1 MNRLRTLFITAPALA
16 LLLGAAA
23 CRDRHPADGAAAA
36 PATPVSVIAL
46 HRQSVPLSTELAG
59 RVVASL
65 ESEVRPQISGVV
77 RERLFVEGS
86 DVQAGQPLY
95 RIDPA
100 PYQAAYDSAKAAL
113 QRAEAA
119 VPTALARA
127 DRNAILS
134 RAQAMSKQEYET
146 SVETLAQARASVAVE
161 RAALETARIN
171 LAYTTIRAPIS
182 GRIDKSSLTP
192 GALVT
197 ESQGT
202 ALTTIRLID
211 PINVDLTESSA
222 NLLNLRQAIDAG
234 RVSPSGGKVRVRLRL
249 ENGASYPL
257 EGTLQFSESSVN
269 AATGTVTLRAVFPN
283 PQRLLL
289 PGMYARAVLET
300 GAVRDAFLVP
310 QRAIGRNP
318 RGEATAL
325 FVRDGKVVEQ
335 VLEGARE
342 HGNDLIVE
350 RGVHD
355 GDQVIRRG
363 QPGGARRRRGE
374 GQPGGDRPGHGA
386 RHGGG
391 AGRDG
396 GHQAGGGHG
405 AGRRRAGQALAESER
420 EPRREPGRAARAAGR
435 HDSPARR
442 ACAVGG
448 TGRHGHGR
456 RREALSPGAHAPDDD
471 PAAVAVT
478 LRDGARYLGHRRQLR
493 PR

>member
-1 MNRLRTLFITAPALA
+1 MNRLRFLFLAAPALA

-161 RAALETARIN
+161 RAALETARIK

-355 GDQVIRRG
+355 GDQVIV
-363 QPGGARRRRGE
+363 E
-374 GQPGGDRPGHGA
+374 GSLA
-386 RHGGG
+386 V
-391 AGRDG
+391 RDG
-396 GHQAGGGHG
+396 DAVKASLVAIDPATGRVTAVAQAETAGIKPAVATVPAAAEPARPLPSPSASPSANPGEKPVPQAGTT
-405 AGRRRAGQALAESER
+405 APPVAQS
-420 EPRREPGRAARAAGR
+420 PSAA
-435 HDSPARR
+435 
-442 ACAVGG
+442 
-448 TGRHGHGR
+448 
-456 RREALSPGAHAPDDD
+456 
-471 PAAVAVT
+471 PAATASAADEKRYHPVPTRPMLTLLPSPFPYAMARGASAVT
-478 LRDGARYLGHRRQLR
+478 VS
-493 PR
+493 

>member
-161 RAALETARIN
+161 RAALETARIK

-355 GDQVIRRG
+355 GDQVIV
-363 QPGGARRRRGE
+363 E
-374 GQPGGDRPGHGA
+374 GSLA
-386 RHGGG
+386 V
-391 AGRDG
+391 RDG
-396 GHQAGGGHG
+396 DAVKASLVAIDPATGRVTAVAQAETAGIKPAVATVPAAAEPARPLPSPSASPSANPGEKPVPQAGTTAPPVAQSPSAAPATTASAADEKRYHPVPTRPMLTLLPSPFPYAMARG
-405 AGRRRAGQALAESER
+405 AS
-420 EPRREPGRAARAAGR
+420 
-435 HDSPARR
+435 
-442 ACAVGG
+442 
-448 TGRHGHGR
+448 
-456 RREALSPGAHAPDDD
+456 
-471 PAAVAVT
+471 AVT
-478 LRDGARYLGHRRQLR
+478 VS
-493 PR
+493 

>member
-1 MNRLRTLFITAPALA
+1 MNRLRFLFLAAPALV

-46 HRQSVPLSTELAG
+46 HRQSVLLSTELAG

-161 RAALETARIN
+161 RAALETARIK

-355 GDQVIRRG
+355 GDQVIV
-363 QPGGARRRRGE
+363 E
-374 GQPGGDRPGHGA
+374 GSLA
-386 RHGGG
+386 V
-391 AGRDG
+391 RDG
-396 GHQAGGGHG
+396 DAVKASLVAIDPATGRVTAVAQAET
-405 AGRRRAGQALAESER
+405 AGIKPAVATVPAAAE
-420 EPRREPGRAARAAGR
+420 
-435 HDSPARR
+435 PARPLPSPS
-442 ACAVGG
+442 A
-448 TGRHGHGR
+448 
-456 RREALSPGAHAPDDD
+456 SPGANPGEQPVPQAGTTAPPVAYAPSAA
-471 PAAVAVT
+471 PAATASAADEKLYHPVPTRPMLTLQPSPFPYAMARGTSAVAVS
-478 LRDGARYLGHRRQLR
+478 
-493 PR
+493 

>member
-1 MNRLRTLFITAPALA
+1 MNRLRILSLAAPALA

-127 DRNAILS
+127 DRNAILT

-355 GDQVIRRG
+355 GDQVIV
-363 QPGGARRRRGE
+363 E
-374 GQPGGDRPGHGA
+374 GSLA
-386 RHGGG
+386 V
-391 AGRDG
+391 RDG
-396 GHQAGGGHG
+396 DAVKASLVAIDPATGRVTAVAQAETAGIKPAVATVPAAAAPAGPLPSPSASPSANPGEKPVPQAGTTAPPVAQSPSAAPAATASAADEKLYHPVPTRPMLTLLPSPFPYAMARG
-405 AGRRRAGQALAESER
+405 AS
-420 EPRREPGRAARAAGR
+420 
-435 HDSPARR
+435 
-442 ACAVGG
+442 
-448 TGRHGHGR
+448 
-456 RREALSPGAHAPDDD
+456 
-471 PAAVAVT
+471 AVAVS
-478 LRDGARYLGHRRQLR
+478 
-493 PR
+493 

>member
-161 RAALETARIN
+161 RAALETARIK

-257 EGTLQFSESSVN
+257 DGTLQFSESSVN

-300 GAVRDAFLVP
+300 GVVRDAFLVP

-350 RGVHD
+350 RGLHD
-355 GDQVIRRG
+355 GDQVIV
-363 QPGGARRRRGE
+363 E
-374 GQPGGDRPGHGA
+374 GSLA
-386 RHGGG
+386 V
-391 AGRDG
+391 RDG
-396 GHQAGGGHG
+396 DAVKASLVAIDPATGRVTAVAQAET
-405 AGRRRAGQALAESER
+405 AGIKPAVATV
-420 EPRREPGRAARAAGR
+420 PAAGA
-435 HDSPARR
+435 PARPLPSPS
-442 ACAVGG
+442 A
-448 TGRHGHGR
+448 
-456 RREALSPGAHAPDDD
+456 SPGANPGEQPVPQAGTTAPPVAQSPSAA
-471 PAAVAVT
+471 PAATASAADEKLYHPVPTRPMLTLQPSPFPYAMARGTSAVAVS
-478 LRDGARYLGHRRQLR
+478 
-493 PR
+493 

>member
-192 GALVT
+192 GALVI

-234 RVSPSGGKVRVRLRL
+234 RVRPSGGKVRVRLRL

-355 GDQVIRRG
+355 GDQVIV
-363 QPGGARRRRGE
+363 E
-374 GQPGGDRPGHGA
+374 GSLA
-386 RHGGG
+386 V
-391 AGRDG
+391 RDG
-396 GHQAGGGHG
+396 DAVKASLVAIDPATGRVTAVAQAET
-405 AGRRRAGQALAESER
+405 AGIKPAVATVPAAAE
-420 EPRREPGRAARAAGR
+420 
-435 HDSPARR
+435 PARPLPSPS
-442 ACAVGG
+442 A
-448 TGRHGHGR
+448 
-456 RREALSPGAHAPDDD
+456 SPGANPGEQPVPQAGTTAPPVAHAPSAA
-471 PAAVAVT
+471 PAATASAADEKLYHPVPTRQMMTLLPLPLPYAMARGTSAIAVS
-478 LRDGARYLGHRRQLR
+478 
-493 PR
+493 

>member
-100 PYQAAYDSAKAAL
+100 PYQAAYDSAKATL

-161 RAALETARIN
+161 RAALETARIK

-257 EGTLQFSESSVN
+257 DGTLQFSESSVN

-300 GAVRDAFLVP
+300 GVVRDAFLVP

-325 FVRDGKVVEQ
+325 FVRDGKAVEQ

-355 GDQVIRRG
+355 GDQVIV
-363 QPGGARRRRGE
+363 E
-374 GQPGGDRPGHGA
+374 GSLA
-386 RHGGG
+386 V
-391 AGRDG
+391 RDG
-396 GHQAGGGHG
+396 DAVKASLVAIDPATGRVTAVAQAET
-405 AGRRRAGQALAESER
+405 AGIKPAVATV
-420 EPRREPGRAARAAGR
+420 PAAGA
-435 HDSPARR
+435 PARPLPSPS
-442 ACAVGG
+442 A
-448 TGRHGHGR
+448 
-456 RREALSPGAHAPDDD
+456 SPGANPGEQPVPQAGTTAPPVAQSPSAA
-471 PAAVAVT
+471 PAATASAADEKLYHPVPTRPMLTLQPSPFPYAMARGTSAVAVS
-478 LRDGARYLGHRRQLR
+478 
-493 PR
+493 

>member
-1 MNRLRTLFITAPALA
+1 MNRLRILSLAAPTLA

-127 DRNAILS
+127 DRNAILT

-325 FVRDGKVVEQ
+325 FVRHGKVVEQ

-355 GDQVIRRG
+355 GDQVIV
-363 QPGGARRRRGE
+363 E
-374 GQPGGDRPGHGA
+374 GSLA
-386 RHGGG
+386 V
-391 AGRDG
+391 RDG
-396 GHQAGGGHG
+396 DAVKASLVAIDPATGRVTAVAQGETAGIKPAVATVPGAAAPAGPLPSPSASPSANPGEKPVPQAGTTAPPVAQSPSAAPAATASAADEKLYHPVPTRPMLTLLPSPFPYAMARG
-405 AGRRRAGQALAESER
+405 AS
-420 EPRREPGRAARAAGR
+420 
-435 HDSPARR
+435 
-442 ACAVGG
+442 
-448 TGRHGHGR
+448 
-456 RREALSPGAHAPDDD
+456 
-471 PAAVAVT
+471 AVAVS
-478 LRDGARYLGHRRQLR
+478 
-493 PR
+493 

>member
-1 MNRLRTLFITAPALA
+1 MNRLRILSLAAPALA

-127 DRNAILS
+127 DRNAILT

-355 GDQVIRRG
+355 GDQVIV
-363 QPGGARRRRGE
+363 E
-374 GQPGGDRPGHGA
+374 GSLA
-386 RHGGG
+386 V
-391 AGRDG
+391 RDG
-396 GHQAGGGHG
+396 DAVKASLVAIDPATGRVTAVAQAETAGIKPAVATVPAAAEPARPLPSPSASPSANPGEKPVPQAGTTAPPVAQSPSAAPAATASAADEKLYHPLPTRPMLTLLPSPFPYAMARG
-405 AGRRRAGQALAESER
+405 AS
-420 EPRREPGRAARAAGR
+420 
-435 HDSPARR
+435 
-442 ACAVGG
+442 
-448 TGRHGHGR
+448 
-456 RREALSPGAHAPDDD
+456 
-471 PAAVAVT
+471 AVAVS
-478 LRDGARYLGHRRQLR
+478 
-493 PR
+493 

>member
-1 MNRLRTLFITAPALA
+1 MNRLRTLSITAPALA

-113 QRAEAA
+113 KRAEAA

-134 RAQAMSKQEYET
+134 RAHAMSKQEYET

-161 RAALETARIN
+161 RAALETARIK

-355 GDQVIRRG
+355 GDQVIV
-363 QPGGARRRRGE
+363 E
-374 GQPGGDRPGHGA
+374 GSLA
-386 RHGGG
+386 V
-391 AGRDG
+391 RDG
-396 GHQAGGGHG
+396 DAVKASLVAIDPATGRVTAVAQAEMAGIKPAVATVPAAAEPARPLPGPSASPGPSANPGEKPVPQAGTT
-405 AGRRRAGQALAESER
+405 APPVAQS
-420 EPRREPGRAARAAGR
+420 PSAAPAATASAADEKR
-435 HDSPARR
+435 YHPVPTRPMLTLQPSPFPYEMAR
-442 ACAVGG
+442 G
-448 TGRHGHGR
+448 T
-456 RREALSPGAHAPDDD
+456 S
-471 PAAVAVT
+471 AVAVS
-478 LRDGARYLGHRRQLR
+478 
-493 PR
+493 

>member
-1 MNRLRTLFITAPALA
+1 MNRLRFLFLAAPALA

-23 CRDRHPADGAAAA
+23 CRDRHPAAGAAAA

-146 SVETLAQARASVAVE
+146 SVETLAQARASVALE

-355 GDQVIRRG
+355 GDQVIV
-363 QPGGARRRRGE
+363 E
-374 GQPGGDRPGHGA
+374 GSLA
-386 RHGGG
+386 V
-391 AGRDG
+391 RDG
-396 GHQAGGGHG
+396 DAVKASLVAIDPATGRVTAVAQAET
-405 AGRRRAGQALAESER
+405 AGIKPAVATVPAAAE
-420 EPRREPGRAARAAGR
+420 
-435 HDSPARR
+435 PARPLPSPS
-442 ACAVGG
+442 A
-448 TGRHGHGR
+448 
-456 RREALSPGAHAPDDD
+456 SPGANPGEQPVPRAGTTAPPVAHAPSAA
-471 PAAVAVT
+471 PAATATAADEKLYHPVPTRQMMTLLPLPLPYAMARGTSAIAVS
-478 LRDGARYLGHRRQLR
+478 
-493 PR
+493 